1 MKSEFPPLRMVVG
14 PGKLTPADP
23 FTQERLDSFRNG
35 TIMTL
40 KPAADQTWKR
50 RKYFAILARVV
61 KDCPTKFRNV
71 DEANNEL
78 KRLLGIT
85 EEGRTVGGVQVIY
98 SRSLSDLEEPEFEEF
113 YEGAMLILHRITGVD
128 PETLS
133 KESADPG
140 KDQEPSAPTSSGTD
154 EGSGAG
160 NRPQLPSREPA
171 PLPRS
176 TEPPS
181 LKPEA
186 VKKFLRYA
194 TDESLT
200 IEARHDGLGW
210 LEQGW
215 LKTAP
220 VDDAPF
226 IRNCRE
232 IASKVVDGTM
242 KEAEARRYLDA
253 LASGKREKG
262 NGDPN
267 A

>member
-23 FTQERLDSFRNG
+23 FTEERLDSFPNG

-61 KDCPTKFRNV
+61 KDCPVKFRTV
-71 DEANNEL
+71 DALNNEL

-85 EEGRTVGGVQVIY
+85 QEGRTFGGVPVIY
-98 SRSLSDLEEPEFEEF
+98 SRSLTDLEEPEFEEF
-113 YEGAMLILHRITGVD
+113 YEGAMLLLHRMTGVD

-140 KDQEPSAPTSSGTD
+140 KDQEPSAPASSGVD

-160 NRPQLPSREPA
+160 ATAHRPAS
-171 PLPRS
+171 LPRS
-176 TEPPS
+176 PEPPS

-186 VKKFLRYA
+186 VTKFLHYA

-200 IEARHDGLGW
+200 VEARHDGLKW
-210 LEQGW
+210 LAGAW
-215 LKTAP
+215 MKTLP
-220 VDDAPF
+220 DDEPF
-226 IRNCRE
+226 VRKCGE
-232 IASKVVDGTM
+232 IAGKVADGTM

-253 LASGKREKG
+253 LASGKTREKG
-262 NGDPN
+262 NGDPD